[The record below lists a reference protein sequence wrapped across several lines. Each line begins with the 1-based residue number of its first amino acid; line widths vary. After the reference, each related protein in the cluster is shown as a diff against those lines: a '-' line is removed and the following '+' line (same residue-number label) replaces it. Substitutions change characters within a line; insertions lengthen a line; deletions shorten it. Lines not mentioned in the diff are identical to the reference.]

1 MTRTAFVLAQI
12 RSASGIRPAANRSLT
27 SEPQM
32 SGAHNVSCA
41 EPCDLY
47 VDLDGTLLRTDLLHE
62 AAWRYLRFAPWR
74 IFALLRLALR
84 SRATL
89 KSFLARK
96 VRIDPA
102 MLPYEKEL
110 IAYLEKRRAE
120 NCRIVLITASHWT
133 YARKIA
139 RHLKLS
145 DADYGSSNR
154 INLKGTAKLRKMQ
167 SVSGDRRFVYAG
179 NSVADRPIWAA
190 SHKEILVNAPASDIA
205 RAERSGRAEFV
216 IRNRRGTARSFVR
229 EMRLHQWAKN
239 ALLFVPLL
247 TSHSYGDVHRAT
259 LALAAFLIWGLCAS
273 GHYFLNDLLD
283 LDADRIHATKNRR
296 PLASGD
302 LSILAGVAGAIA
314 LPALA
319 FALSALFLPRTFT
332 FWLLTYFALTNAY
345 SFYLKRISTADVV
358 ALALLYTVRVVAG
371 AAAISVV
378 LSSWLLAF
386 SVFVFVSLAYLKRY
400 IEVSALAAKS
410 TASGRGYSGDDA
422 ETMFTLGI
430 ANSTAATVVLAFFI
444 SSIEVRS
451 LYRHPDLLWI
461 LCLIMLYWTNRI
473 WIGAR
478 RGKIHG
484 DPIVFAIKDKVSR
497 MAGLVAI
504 AAVIAAK
511 LWP

>member
-1 MTRTAFVLAQI
+1 MST
-12 RSASGIRPAANRSLT
+12 NRSV
-27 SEPQM
+27 SSAPRGEPT
-32 SGAHNVSCA
+32 
-41 EPCDLY
+41 DLY

-74 IFALLRLALR
+74 IFRLAGLALR
-84 SRATL
+84 SRAAL

-102 MLPYEKEL
+102 KLPYEKEL
-110 IAYLEKRRAE
+110 IEYLRLRRDE
-120 NCRIVLITASHWT
+120 NCRITLITASHWT
-133 YARKIA
+133 YARAIA
-139 RHLKLS
+139 RHLGLS
-145 DADYGSSNR
+145 VADYGSTNR
-154 INLKGTAKLRKMQ
+154 VNLKGAAKLHKMQ
-167 SVSGDRRFVYAG
+167 TVSGSRLFVYAG
-179 NSVADRPIWAA
+179 NSSADRPIWAA
-190 SHKEILVNAPASDIA
+190 SHREILVNAPPRDVA
-205 RAERSGRAEFV
+205 RAERAGRADLV
-216 IRNRRGTARSFVR
+216 LSNRPSAWRSFIR

-247 TSHSYGDVHRAT
+247 TSHSYGDAGRVTMT
-259 LALAAFLIWGLCAS
+259 LVSFLAWGLCAS

-283 LDADRIHATKNRR
+283 LDADRIHATKFRR

-302 LSILAGVAGAIA
+302 LSILSGVAGAIV
-314 LPALA
+314 LPTVA
-319 FALSALFLPRTFT
+319 FAISALFLPKGFT
-332 FWLLTYFALTNAY
+332 FALLAYFALTNAY

-371 AAAISVV
+371 AAAISVA

-400 IEVSALAAKS
+400 IEISALASKS
-410 TASGRGYSGDDA
+410 NASGRGYSGDDA

-444 SSIEVRS
+444 SSTEVRV

-461 LCLIMLYWTNRI
+461 LCLIMLYWTNRV
-473 WIGAR
+473 WIGAK

-497 MAGLVAI
+497 MAGLLAV
-504 AAVIAAK
+504 AAVFAAR